1 MTSFATSRSSPPI
14 LEVIVSRLD
23 TQPTPAAATGLV
35 CERMSARYGSL
46 TVCNGISFSIAPG
59 ELLALIGPNGAGKT
73 SLVGALNGTVNGSG
87 EVTLDGRRID
97 ALPSWRRV
105 GIGLT
110 TVPDGRG
117 LFPSLTV
124 SDNLRLGALL
134 TEKSRRDEA
143 LTGALD
149 LFPFLKARWG
159 DAAGALSGGQQ
170 QMLAIA
176 KCLASSPRVLM
187 LDEPTQGLA
196 PIIVDELAEVLRT
209 LCKRG
214 LPILL
219 VEQNHHLVETVADRF
234 IVLVGGKVVLEGGQA
249 DLADRDRIAN
259 LYLQRSAAAIH

>member
-1 MTSFATSRSSPPI
+1 MSRP
-14 LEVIVSRLD
+14 D
-23 TQPTPAAATGLV
+23 TQSVPVAQGGLV
-35 CERMSARYGSL
+35 CDAVSARYGSL

-73 SLVGALNGTVNGSG
+73 SLVGALNGTVTGGG

-117 LFPSLTV
+117 LFPSLSV

-134 TEKSRRDEA
+134 TEKGRRDEA
-143 LTGALD
+143 MSGALD

-196 PIIVDELAEVLRT
+196 PIIVDELADVLRK
-209 LCKRG
+209 LRLRG
-214 LPILL
+214 LPVLL
-219 VEQNHHLVETVADRF
+219 VEQNHYLVESVADRF
-234 IVLVGGKVVLEGGQA
+234 IVLVGGKVVLEGGPE

-259 LYLQRSAAAIH
+259 LYLQRSAAPIH